1 MKRTANEWARVLLA
15 CGINAGIAAAW
26 GLVLSEE
33 IVDGTFSKG
42 DADLVDF
49 LPEIIHESAHLTR
62 LVENLNYSPD
72 GLVRTFGAHR
82 ITPAQALRFGRI
94 EGARPR
100 PADQQ
105 AIANQIYGGEWGRVN
120 LGNLYEGDG
129 WKFRG
134 RGVIQITGR
143 ANYARVGDLMGQD
156 LVGIPELLEQPR
168 FALEACI
175 HWWEDRVPDSM
186 LGDTSRLRARVNG
199 GTLGL
204 AEVRRL
210 TDIVRRQLEVTS

>member
-1 MKRTANEWARVLLA
+1 MKRTSTEWTHVLLA
-15 CGINAGIAAAW
+15 CGVAAGVATAW
-26 GLVLSEE
+26 GLVLSDE
-33 IVDGTFSKG
+33 IGDSTFSKG
-42 DADLVDF
+42 DADIVDF
-49 LPEIIHESAHLTR
+49 LPEIIHESAYLTR

-100 PADQQ
+100 PANQQ

-120 LGNLYEGDG
+120 LGNLHQGDG
-129 WKFRG
+129 WRFRG

-156 LVGIPELLEQPR
+156 LTVTPELLEQPR

-175 HWWEDRVPDSM
+175 HWWEDRIPDSM
-186 LGDTSRLRARVNG
+186 LGDTSWLRARVNG

-210 TDIVRRQLEVTS
+210 TAIVRRQLEVEA